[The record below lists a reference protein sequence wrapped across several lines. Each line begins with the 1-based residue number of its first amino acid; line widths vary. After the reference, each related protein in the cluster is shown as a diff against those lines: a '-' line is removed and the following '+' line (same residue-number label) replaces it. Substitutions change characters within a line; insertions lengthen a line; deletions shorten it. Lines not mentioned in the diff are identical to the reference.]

1 MAKATP
7 EGKVKKKLIDFL
19 KSLGGDCFYY
29 MPVQNGMGQTGIP
42 DVMAIIKGVPFAF
55 ECKATP
61 KQHPTV
67 LQAYALDRI
76 HKALGFAWV
85 VDDHTVE
92 LAEKMV
98 RTLMEAV
105 DDCGEYTNA
114 DDLEAFSKADTVRAL
129 YRWQDK
135 LEVMEFE
142 DGTCSQG

>member
-7 EGKVKKKLIDFL
+7 EGKVKKKLIEFL
-19 KSLGGDCFYY
+19 KSLGSDCFYY

-76 HKALGFAWV
+76 HKARGFAWV
-85 VDDHTVE
+85 VDNESISLVEIHLKTVIQT
-92 LAEKMV
+92 AKVMV
-98 RTLMEAV
+98 LS
-105 DDCGEYTNA
+105 DDKWVE
-114 DDLEAFSKADTVRAL
+114 DLSNSPSAKPL
-129 YRWQDK
+129 YRWKDK

>member
-1 MAKATP
+1 MAKQTP

-85 VDDHTVE
+85 VDDTTVE
-92 LAEKMV
+92 LAVKMIGEV
-98 RTLMEAV
+98 MKSV
-105 DDCGEYTNA
+105 DDRLEYVNA
-114 DDLEAFSKADTVRAL
+114 QELEELSNEPTAKPL
-129 YRWQDK
+129 YRWKDK
-135 LEVMEFE
+135 LQPMEFN
-142 DGTCSQG
+142 DGDLR

>member
-1 MAKATP
+1 MTKATP

-76 HKALGFAWV
+76 QKARGYAWV
-85 VDDHTVE
+85 VDNESVEFATQAIAEWYENFLSYDSAEVYDH
-92 LAEKMV
+92 L
-98 RTLMEAV
+98 TLQEV
-105 DDCGEYTNA
+105 G
-114 DDLEAFSKADTVRAL
+114 AL
-129 YRWQDK
+129 HRWKDK

-142 DGTCSQG
+142 DGACSQG

>member
-7 EGKVKKKLIDFL
+7 EGKVKKKLLEFL

-29 MPVQNGMGQTGIP
+29 MPVQNGMGQSGIP
-42 DVMAIIKGVPFAF
+42 DIMAIIKGVPFAF

-76 HKALGFAWV
+76 HKACGFSWV
-85 VDDHTVE
+85 VDNESVE
-92 LAEKMV
+92 LAEKMIGAII
-98 RTLMEAV
+98 ESV
-105 DDCGEYTNA
+105 DEGGEYLNA
-114 DDLEAFSKADTVRAL
+114 DDLEELARSDVTGVL
-129 YRWQDK
+129 YRWKDK

-142 DGTCSQG
+142 DGTCS

>member
-7 EGKVKKKLIDFL
+7 EGKVKKKLLDFL

-29 MPVQNGMGQTGIP
+29 MPVQNGMGQSGIP
-42 DVMAIIKGVPFAF
+42 DIMAIIKGVPFAF

-76 HKALGFAWV
+76 HKACGFAWV
-85 VDDHTVE
+85 VDNESVDTAIFYAKE
-92 LAEKMV
+92 LSNAAANKGTYCELEDIEKLKEHKYAKV
-98 RTLMEAV
+98 
-105 DDCGEYTNA
+105 
-114 DDLEAFSKADTVRAL
+114 L
-129 YRWQDK
+129 YRWTSK

-142 DGTCSQG
+142 DGTCS

>member
-76 HKALGFAWV
+76 HKARGIAWV
-85 VDDHTVE
+85 VDCENVE
-92 LAEKMV
+92 LVKNSIEIIAESIINNASSYDDYV
-98 RTLMEAV
+98 EQLV
-105 DDCGEYTNA
+105 DTNK
-114 DDLEAFSKADTVRAL
+114 DSRL
-129 YRWQDK
+129 YRWKDK

>member
-7 EGKVKKKLIDFL
+7 EGKVKKKLLDFL

-29 MPVQNGMGQTGIP
+29 MPVQNGMGQSGIP
-42 DVMAIIKGVPFAF
+42 DIMAIIKGVPFAF

-76 HKALGFAWV
+76 HKARGVAWV
-85 VDDHTVE
+85 VDCENVE
-92 LAEKMV
+92 LVKNSAEIIAESIINNASNYADYV
-98 RTLMEAV
+98 EQLV
-105 DDCGEYTNA
+105 DTNK
-114 DDLEAFSKADTVRAL
+114 ESRL

-142 DGTCSQG
+142 DGTCS

>member
-7 EGKVKKKLIDFL
+7 EGKVKKKLLDFL

-29 MPVQNGMGQTGIP
+29 MPVQNGMGQSGIP
-42 DVMAIIKGVPFAF
+42 DIMAIIKGVPFAF

-98 RTLMEAV
+98 RTIMESV
-105 DDCGEYTNA
+105 DNSGEYSTA
-114 DDLEAFSKADTVRAL
+114 TELEDFSNDDTVRPL
-129 YRWQDK
+129 YRWKDK

-142 DGTCSQG
+142 DGACS

>member
-76 HKALGFAWV
+76 HKARGVAWV
-85 VDDHTVE
+85 VDCENIELVKNSVE
-92 LAEKMV
+92 IIAESIINNASSYDDYV
-98 RTLMEAV
+98 EQLV
-105 DDCGEYTNA
+105 DTNK
-114 DDLEAFSKADTVRAL
+114 ESRL
-129 YRWQDK
+129 YRWRDK

-142 DGTCSQG
+142 DGTCS

>member
-19 KSLGGDCFYY
+19 KSLGSDCFYY

-42 DVMAIIKGVPFAF
+42 DVMAIVHGVPFAF

-76 HKALGFAWV
+76 HKARGIAWV
-85 VDDHTVE
+85 VDCDNVD
-92 LAEKMV
+92 LVKNSAEIIAKSIISNAANYDDYI
-98 RTLMEAV
+98 EALV
-105 DDCGEYTNA
+105 DTNK
-114 DDLEAFSKADTVRAL
+114 ESRL
-129 YRWQDK
+129 YRWKDK

>member
-19 KSLGGDCFYY
+19 KSLGSDCFYY

-42 DVMAIIKGVPFAF
+42 DVMAIIHGVPFAF

-76 HKALGFAWV
+76 HKAKGIAWV
-85 VDDHTVE
+85 VDNESISLVEIHLKTVIQ
-92 LAEKMV
+92 AAKVMV
-98 RTLMEAV
+98 LS
-105 DDCGEYTNA
+105 DDKWVE
-114 DDLEAFSKADTVRAL
+114 DLSNSTSAKPL
-129 YRWQDK
+129 YRWKDK

>member
-76 HKALGFAWV
+76 HKARGIAWV
-85 VDDHTVE
+85 VDNESVE
-92 LAEKMV
+92 LAEKMIGAII
-98 RTLMEAV
+98 ESV
-105 DDCGEYTNA
+105 DEGSEYLDA
-114 DDLEAFSKADTVRAL
+114 DDLEEFSRSSVTSVL

-135 LEVMEFE
+135 LEVMEFNGE
-142 DGTCSQG
+142 

>member
-7 EGKVKKKLIDFL
+7 EGKVKKKLLDFL

-76 HKALGFAWV
+76 HKARGVAWV
-85 VDDHTVE
+85 VDCENVE
-92 LAEKMV
+92 LVKNSIEIIAESIINNASSYDDYV
-98 RTLMEAV
+98 EQLV
-105 DDCGEYTNA
+105 DTNK
-114 DDLEAFSKADTVRAL
+114 DSRL
-129 YRWQDK
+129 YRWKDK

-142 DGTCSQG
+142 DGACSQG

>member
-7 EGKVKKKLIDFL
+7 EGKVKKKLLDFL
-19 KSLGGDCFYY
+19 KSLGGDCFFY

-42 DVMAIIKGVPFAF
+42 DIIAIIKGVPFAF

-76 HKALGFAWV
+76 HKARGVAWV
-85 VDDHTVE
+85 VDCENVE
-92 LAEKMV
+92 LVKNSAEIIAESIINNASNYDDYV
-98 RTLMEAV
+98 EQLV
-105 DDCGEYTNA
+105 DTNK
-114 DDLEAFSKADTVRAL
+114 ESRL

-142 DGTCSQG
+142 DGTCS

>member
-7 EGKVKKKLIDFL
+7 EGKVKKKLLDFL

-76 HKALGFAWV
+76 HKARGLAWV
-85 VDDHTVE
+85 VDNESIE
-92 LAEKMV
+92 LAKKMIGAII
-98 RTLMEAV
+98 ESV
-105 DDCGEYTNA
+105 DEGSEYLNA
-114 DDLEAFSKADTVRAL
+114 DDLEEFVRSDVTKTL
-129 YRWQDK
+129 YRWTSK

>member
-1 MAKATP
+1 MAKQTP
-7 EGKVKKKLIDFL
+7 EGKVKKKLLDFL

-76 HKALGFAWV
+76 HKARGIAWV
-85 VDDHTVE
+85 VDSETVE
-92 LAEKMV
+92 YVVQHIERFVSMAKTMV
-98 RTLMEAV
+98 LS
-105 DDCGEYTNA
+105 DDDWIEDLCKGEP
-114 DDLEAFSKADTVRAL
+114 AL
-129 YRWQDK
+129 YRWKDK
-135 LEVMEFE
+135 LKPLEFD
-142 DGTCSQG
+142 DGDLR

>member
-7 EGKVKKKLIDFL
+7 EGKVKKKLLDFL
-19 KSLGGDCFYY
+19 KSLGGDCFFY

-76 HKALGFAWV
+76 HRACGFAWV
-85 VDDHTVE
+85 VDNESVE
-92 LAEKMV
+92 LAEKMIGAII
-98 RTLMEAV
+98 ESV
-105 DDCGEYTNA
+105 DEGSEYMNA
-114 DDLEAFSKADTVRAL
+114 DDLEEFVGSDVTGVL
-129 YRWQDK
+129 YRWKDK
-135 LEVMEFE
+135 LEIMEFE
-142 DGTCSQG
+142 DGTCS

>member
-7 EGKVKKKLIDFL
+7 EGKVKKKLLDFL

-42 DVMAIIKGVPFAF
+42 DVMAIINGVPFAF

-76 HKALGFAWV
+76 HKAKGIAWV
-85 VDDHTVE
+85 VDCENVE
-92 LAEKMV
+92 LVKNSIELIAESIIDNAASYDDYV
-98 RTLMEAV
+98 EQLV
-105 DDCGEYTNA
+105 DTNK
-114 DDLEAFSKADTVRAL
+114 ESRL
-129 YRWQDK
+129 YRWRDK

-142 DGTCSQG
+142 DRTCSQG

>member
-7 EGKVKKKLIDFL
+7 EGKVKKKLLDFL

-29 MPVQNGMGQTGIP
+29 MPVQNGMGKTGIP
-42 DVMAIIKGVPFAF
+42 DVMAIINGVPFAF

-76 HKALGFAWV
+76 HKARGFAWV

-98 RTLMEAV
+98 RMLMESV
-105 DDCGEYTNA
+105 DDSGEYSTVA
-114 DDLEAFSKADTVRAL
+114 ELEDFSSDDTVRPL
-129 YRWQDK
+129 YRWKQK

>member
-7 EGKVKKKLIDFL
+7 EGKVKKKLLDFL

-76 HKALGFAWV
+76 HKARGVAWV
-85 VDDHTVE
+85 VDCENVE
-92 LAEKMV
+92 LVKNSVELIAESIINNAASYDDYV
-98 RTLMEAV
+98 EQLV
-105 DDCGEYTNA
+105 DTNK
-114 DDLEAFSKADTVRAL
+114 DSRL
-129 YRWQDK
+129 YRWKDK

>member
-1 MAKATP
+1 MAKSTP
-7 EGKVKKKLIDFL
+7 EGKVKKKLLDFL

-29 MPVQNGMGQTGIP
+29 MPVQNGMGQSGIP
-42 DVMAIIKGVPFAF
+42 DIIAIIKGVPFAF

-76 HKALGFAWV
+76 HKARGVAWV
-85 VDDHTVE
+85 VDCENVE
-92 LAEKMV
+92 LVKNSIEIIAESIINNASSYDDYV
-98 RTLMEAV
+98 EQLV
-105 DDCGEYTNA
+105 DTNK
-114 DDLEAFSKADTVRAL
+114 ESRL

>member
-7 EGKVKKKLIDFL
+7 EGKVKKKLLDFL
-19 KSLGGDCFYY
+19 KSLGGDCFFY
-29 MPVQNGMGQTGIP
+29 MPVQNGMGQSGIL
-42 DVMAIIKGVPFAF
+42 DVMAIINGVPFAF

-76 HKALGFAWV
+76 HKARGVAWV
-85 VDDHTVE
+85 VDCENVE
-92 LAEKMV
+92 LVKNSVEMIAESIINNASRYDDYV
-98 RTLMEAV
+98 EQLV
-105 DDCGEYTNA
+105 DTNK
-114 DDLEAFSKADTVRAL
+114 ESRL

-142 DGTCSQG
+142 DGTCGQG

>member
-7 EGKVKKKLIDFL
+7 EGKVKKKLIEFL
-19 KSLGGDCFYY
+19 KSLGSDCFYY

-42 DVMAIIKGVPFAF
+42 DVMAIIHGVPFAF

-76 HKALGFAWV
+76 HKAKGVAWV
-85 VDDHTVE
+85 VDSDNVDLVTNSIEIIAESIINNAASYDDYVE
-92 LAEKMV
+92 QL
-98 RTLMEAV
+98 V
-105 DDCGEYTNA
+105 DTN
-114 DDLEAFSKADTVRAL
+114 EESRL
-129 YRWQDK
+129 YRWKDK

>member
-7 EGKVKKKLIDFL
+7 EGKVKKKLLDFL
-19 KSLGGDCFYY
+19 KSLGGDCFFY
-29 MPVQNGMGQTGIP
+29 MPVQNGMGQSGIP

-76 HKALGFAWV
+76 HKARGVAWV
-85 VDDHTVE
+85 IDCENVE
-92 LAEKMV
+92 LVKNSVEMIAESIISNV
-98 RTLMEAV
+98 SRYDDYVEQLV
-105 DDCGEYTNA
+105 DTNK
-114 DDLEAFSKADTVRAL
+114 ESRL

-142 DGTCSQG
+142 DGTCGQG

>member
-7 EGKVKKKLIDFL
+7 EGKVKQKLIDFL

-42 DVMAIIKGVPFAF
+42 DIMAIIKGVPFAF

-76 HKALGFAWV
+76 HKARGVAWV
-85 VDDHTVE
+85 VDADNVDLVKNSVE
-92 LAEKMV
+92 IIAESIINNAASYDDYV
-98 RTLMEAV
+98 EQLV
-105 DDCGEYTNA
+105 DTNK
-114 DDLEAFSKADTVRAL
+114 ESRL
-129 YRWQDK
+129 YRWKDK

>member
-1 MAKATP
+1 MAKQTP

-76 HKALGFAWV
+76 HKAKGIAWV
-85 VDDHTVE
+85 VDSETVE
-92 LAEKMV
+92 YVVQHIERFVSMAKTMV
-98 RTLMEAV
+98 LS
-105 DDCGEYTNA
+105 DDDWIEDLCKGEP
-114 DDLEAFSKADTVRAL
+114 AL
-129 YRWQDK
+129 YRWKDK
-135 LEVMEFE
+135 LKPLEFD
-142 DGTCSQG
+142 DGDLR

>member
-7 EGKVKKKLIDFL
+7 EGKVKKKLIEFL
-19 KSLGGDCFYY
+19 KSLGSDCFYY

-42 DVMAIIKGVPFAF
+42 DVMAIIHGVPFAF

-76 HKALGFAWV
+76 HKAKGVAWV
-85 VDDHTVE
+85 VDSDNVDLVTNSIEIIAESIINNAASYDDYVE
-92 LAEKMV
+92 QL
-98 RTLMEAV
+98 V
-105 DDCGEYTNA
+105 DTNK
-114 DDLEAFSKADTVRAL
+114 ESRL
-129 YRWQDK
+129 YRWKDK

>member
-7 EGKVKKKLIDFL
+7 EGKVKKKLLDFL

-29 MPVQNGMGQTGIP
+29 MPVQNGMGQSGIP
-42 DVMAIIKGVPFAF
+42 DIMAIIKGVPFAF

-98 RTLMEAV
+98 RMIMESV
-105 DDCGEYTNA
+105 DDSGEYSTA
-114 DDLEAFSKADTVRAL
+114 TELEDFSNDDTVRPL
-129 YRWQDK
+129 YRWKDK

-142 DGTCSQG
+142 DGACS